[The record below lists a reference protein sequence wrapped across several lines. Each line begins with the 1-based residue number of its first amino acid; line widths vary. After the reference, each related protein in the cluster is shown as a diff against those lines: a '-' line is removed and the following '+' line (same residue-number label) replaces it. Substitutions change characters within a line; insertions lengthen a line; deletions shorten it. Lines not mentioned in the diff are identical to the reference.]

1 MSRIKDLVIDL
12 ESHLG
17 SLLNE
22 DGLTNDQAL
31 TVIEQEEFVVGG
43 QKFSG
48 RFVRQCAEQILNDWT
63 VEDLYYKPFL
73 ELIGGN
79 KNEDK

>member
-1 MSRIKDLVIDL
+1 MSRIKDLVIDV
-12 ESHLG
+12 ESNLG
-17 SLLNE
+17 FLLNDE
-22 DGLTNDQAL
+22 GLTNDKAL
-31 TVIEQEEFVVGG
+31 TVIEQEEFIVGG

-79 KNEDK
+79 KNADK

>member
-1 MSRIKDLVIDL
+1 MSRLKDLVIDI
-12 ESHLG
+12 ETHLG
-17 SLLNE
+17 SLLND

-43 QKFSG
+43 QKFKG
-48 RFVRQCAEQILNDWT
+48 TFIRQCAEQILNDWT

-73 ELIGGN
+73 ELIGGD

>member
-1 MSRIKDLVIDL
+1 MSRIKDLVIDV
-12 ESHLG
+12 ETHLG
-17 SLLNE
+17 FLLNDE
-22 DGLTNDQAL
+22 GLTNDKAL
-31 TVIEQEEFVVGG
+31 TVIEQEEFIVGG

-63 VEDLYYKPFL
+63 VEDLYYKHFL

-79 KNEDK
+79 KNADK

>member
-1 MSRIKDLVIDL
+1 MSRLKDLLIDV

-31 TVIEQEEFVVGG
+31 NVIEQIPFVVGG
-43 QKFSG
+43 QTFKG
-48 RFVRQCAEQILNDWT
+48 NFVRQCAEQIIKDNID
-63 VEDLYYKPFL
+63 DLYNKPYL
-73 ELIGGN
+73 EVINGG
-79 KNEDK
+79 KNEDL

>member
-1 MSRIKDLVIDL
+1 MSRLKDLLIDV

-31 TVIEQEEFVVGG
+31 NVIEQIPFVVGG
-43 QKFSG
+43 QIFKG
-48 RFVRQCAEQILNDWT
+48 NFVRQCAEQILNEWS

-73 ELIGGN
+73 EIFNGGQNEN
-79 KNEDK
+79 K

>member
-1 MSRIKDLVIDL
+1 MSRIKDLVIDV
-12 ESHLG
+12 ESQLG
-17 SLLNE
+17 FLLNDE
-22 DGLTNDQAL
+22 GLTNDQAL
-31 TVIEQEEFVVGG
+31 TVIEQEEFIVGG

-48 RFVRQCAEQILNDWT
+48 RFVRQCAEQILNDWV

>member
-1 MSRIKDLVIDL
+1 MSRLKDLLIDV

-31 TVIEQEEFVVGG
+31 NVIEQIPFVVGG
-43 QKFSG
+43 QTFKG
-48 RFVRQCAEQILNDWT
+48 NFVRQCAEQILNEWS

-73 ELIGGN
+73 QLIEGD
-79 KNEDK
+79 KNENR

>member
-1 MSRIKDLVIDL
+1 MSRLKDLLIDV

-31 TVIEQEEFVVGG
+31 QVIEQTPFVVGG
-43 QKFSG
+43 QTFKGS
-48 RFVRQCAEQILNDWT
+48 FVRQCAEQILNDWS

-73 ELIGGN
+73 EIFNGGQNEN
-79 KNEDK
+79 K

>member
-1 MSRIKDLVIDL
+1 MSRLKDLLIDV

-31 TVIEQEEFVVGG
+31 NVIEQTPSNRE
-43 QKFSG
+43 
-48 RFVRQCAEQILNDWT
+48 VRSATTN
-63 VEDLYYKPFL
+63 
-73 ELIGGN
+73 
-79 KNEDK
+79 

>member
-1 MSRIKDLVIDL
+1 MNRIKDLVIDV

-48 RFVRQCAEQILNDWT
+48 RFVRQCAEQILKDWT

>member
-1 MSRIKDLVIDL
+1 MSRLKDLLIDV

-31 TVIEQEEFVVGG
+31 NVIEQTPFVVGG
-43 QKFSG
+43 HKFSG
-48 RFVRQCAEQILNDWT
+48 RFVRQCAEQILNDWS

-73 ELIGGN
+73 EIFNGGQNEN
-79 KNEDK
+79 K

>member
-1 MSRIKDLVIDL
+1 MSRLKDLLIDV

-31 TVIEQEEFVVGG
+31 NVIEQTPFVVGG
-43 QKFSG
+43 QTFKG
-48 RFVRQCAEQILNDWT
+48 NFVRQCAEQIIKDNID
-63 VEDLYYKPFL
+63 DLYNKPYL
-73 ELIGGN
+73 EVINGG
-79 KNEDK
+79 KNED

>member
-1 MSRIKDLVIDL
+1 MSRLKDLLIDV

-31 TVIEQEEFVVGG
+31 NVIEQIPFVVGG
-43 QKFSG
+43 QTFKG
-48 RFVRQCAEQILNDWT
+48 NFVRQCAEQILNEWS

-73 ELIGGN
+73 ELFKGGQNEN
-79 KNEDK
+79 K

>member
-1 MSRIKDLVIDL
+1 MSRIKDLVIDV

-22 DGLTNDQAL
+22 DGLTNEQAL

-73 ELIGGN
+73 QLIGGD

>member
-1 MSRIKDLVIDL
+1 MSRLKDLLIDV

-31 TVIEQEEFVVGG
+31 NVIEQIPFVVGG
-43 QKFSG
+43 QTFKG
-48 RFVRQCAEQILNDWT
+48 NFVRQCPEQILNEWS

-73 ELIGGN
+73 ELFKGGQNEN
-79 KNEDK
+79 K

>member
-1 MSRIKDLVIDL
+1 MSRIKDLVIDV
-12 ESHLG
+12 ESQLG
-17 SLLNE
+17 FLLNDE
-22 DGLTNDQAL
+22 GLTNDQAL
-31 TVIEQEEFVVGG
+31 TVIEQEEFIVGG

>member
-1 MSRIKDLVIDL
+1 MSRLKDLLIDV

-31 TVIEQEEFVVGG
+31 NVIEQTPFVVGG
-43 QKFSG
+43 QTFKG
-48 RFVRQCAEQILNDWT
+48 NFVRQCAEQILNDWS

-73 ELIGGN
+73 QLIEGD
-79 KNEDK
+79 KNENR

>member
-1 MSRIKDLVIDL
+1 MSRLKDLLIDV

-31 TVIEQEEFVVGG
+31 NVIEQTPFVVGG
-43 QKFSG
+43 RTFRG
-48 RFVRQCAEQILNDWT
+48 NFVRQCAEQILNEWS

-73 ELIGGN
+73 EIFNGGQNEN
-79 KNEDK
+79 K

>member
-1 MSRIKDLVIDL
+1 MSRIKDLVIDV
-12 ESHLG
+12 ESRLG
-17 SLLNE
+17 FLLNDE
-22 DGLTNDQAL
+22 GLTNDQAL
-31 TVIEQEEFVVGG
+31 TVIEQEEFIVGG

-48 RFVRQCAEQILNDWT
+48 RFVRQCAEQILNDWV

>member
-1 MSRIKDLVIDL
+1 MSRLKDLLIDV

-31 TVIEQEEFVVGG
+31 NVIEQTPFVVGG
-43 QKFSG
+43 QKFKG
-48 RFVRQCAEQILNDWT
+48 TFIRQCAEQILNDWT

-73 ELIGGN
+73 EIFNGE
-79 KNEDK
+79 KNENK

>member
-1 MSRIKDLVIDL
+1 MSRLKDLLIDV

-22 DGLTNDQAL
+22 DGLTNEQAL
-31 TVIEQEEFVVGG
+31 NVIEQTPFVVGG
-43 QKFSG
+43 QTFKG
-48 RFVRQCAEQILNDWT
+48 NFVRQCAEQILNDWS

-73 ELIGGN
+73 QLIEGD
-79 KNEDK
+79 KNENR

>member
-1 MSRIKDLVIDL
+1 MSRLKDLLIDV

-31 TVIEQEEFVVGG
+31 NVIEQTPFVVGG
-43 QKFSG
+43 QTFKG
-48 RFVRQCAEQILNDWT
+48 NFVRQCAEQILNEWS

-73 ELIGGN
+73 ELIGGD

>member
-1 MSRIKDLVIDL
+1 MSRLKDLLIDV

-31 TVIEQEEFVVGG
+31 NVIEQTPFVVGG
-43 QKFSG
+43 QTFKG
-48 RFVRQCAEQILNDWT
+48 NFVRQCAEQILNEWS

-73 ELIGGN
+73 QLIEGD
-79 KNEDK
+79 KNENR